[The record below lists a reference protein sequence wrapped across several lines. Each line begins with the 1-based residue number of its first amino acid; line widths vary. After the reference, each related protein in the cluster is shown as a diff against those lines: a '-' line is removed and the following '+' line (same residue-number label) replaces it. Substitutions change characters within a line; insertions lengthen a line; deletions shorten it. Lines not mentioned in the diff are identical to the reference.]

1 MILLLD
7 THTFLWAVRE
17 PALLPAAVQVA
28 LLDQRNQILVSAAS
42 IWEIVIKASTG
53 KHIIWDPKDP
63 IEAIDGYIDRLGATR
78 LPIANDHALRTYSL
92 RSWYNKDP
100 FDRILA
106 AQSIDSGATLVTADR
121 AFRECP
127 LELSIWWIQSPARS
141 E

>member
-1 MILLLD
+1 LTLLLD
-7 THTFLWAVRE
+7 THAFLWAARDH
-17 PALLPAAVQVA
+17 ALLPTELQLA

-42 IWEIVIKASTG
+42 IWEIVIKASAG
-53 KHIIWDPKDP
+53 KHIIWNPNDP
-63 IEAIDGYIDRLGATR
+63 IEAIDSYIDRLGAVR

-92 RSWYNKDP
+92 RTWYNKDP

-106 AQSIDSGATLVTADR
+106 AQSIGSGATLVTADK

-127 LELSIWWIQSPARS
+127 LEFPIWWIQPPAKA